1 MKTITFDTV
10 ETPFGIIG
18 LAKSEKGLCRV
29 YFPEDA
35 PFDRSL
41 QKEFPGCTIIQN
53 EKALQNIK
61 KQFEEYFSGKRKSF
75 DIELDLNAPPFY
87 SDALAEVSKIPFG
100 QTATYQDIAI
110 RAGNPKAVRAAGS
123 ANANNPLPIVI
134 PCHRVLNTGGGLG
147 GYGGKL
153 ERKVFLLELEN
164 SL

>member
-10 ETPFGIIG
+10 KTPFGIMG
-18 LAKSEKGLCRV
+18 LAASEKGLCRV

-35 PFDRSL
+35 PFDKSL
-41 QKEFPGCTIIQN
+41 QKEFPERTIVKN
-53 EKALQNIK
+53 GHTLLNIK
-61 KQFEEYFSGKRKSF
+61 KQFKEYFSGKRKSF
-75 DIELDLNAPPFY
+75 EIELDLNAPPFY
-87 SDALAEVSKIPFG
+87 SKVLTEVNKIPYG
-100 QTATYQDIAI
+100 KTATYQDIAI
-110 RAGNPKAVRAAGS
+110 RCGNPKAVRAAGS

-134 PCHRVLNTGGGLG
+134 PCHRILNTGGGLG

>member
-18 LAKSEKGLCRV
+18 LAISEKGLCRV

-41 QKEFPGCTIIQN
+41 QREFPECTIIQD

-61 KQFEEYFSGKRKSF
+61 KQFKEYFSGKRKSF

-87 SDALAEVSKIPFG
+87 TDALAEVSKIPFG

-110 RAGNPKAVRAAGS
+110 RAGNPRAVRAVGS

>member
-10 ETPFGIIG
+10 ETPFGIMS
-18 LAKSEKGLCRV
+18 LAISDKGLCRV

-35 PFDRSL
+35 PFDKSL

-53 EKALQNIK
+53 EKTLQNIK

-100 QTATYQDIAI
+100 RTATYKDIAI
-110 RAGNPKAVRAAGS
+110 RAGNPRAVRAAGS

-134 PCHRVLNTGGGLG
+134 PCHRVLNTGGDLG